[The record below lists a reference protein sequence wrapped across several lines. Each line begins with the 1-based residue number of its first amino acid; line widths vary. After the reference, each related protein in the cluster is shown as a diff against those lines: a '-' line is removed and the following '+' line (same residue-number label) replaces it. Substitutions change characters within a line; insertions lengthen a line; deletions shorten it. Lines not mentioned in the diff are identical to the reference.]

1 MPLLMRADG
10 SGGVSSERV
19 IGRVRGVLLAI
30 GPASRSNCSSY
41 DALRL
46 TFHRDGPDDLVASAA
61 GDLLHVPRSQVNN
74 DQACSGFNLWARLPG
89 T

>member
-1 MPLLMRADG
+1 MRADG
-10 SGGVSSERV
+10 SGGVSSERL
-19 IGRVRGVLLAI
+19 IGRVGGVLLAM
-30 GPASRSNCSSY
+30 GRLLASCSSY

-46 TFHRDGPDDLVASAA
+46 TLHRDGPDDLVASAA

-74 DQACSGFNLWARLPG
+74 DQACSGLNLWARLPG